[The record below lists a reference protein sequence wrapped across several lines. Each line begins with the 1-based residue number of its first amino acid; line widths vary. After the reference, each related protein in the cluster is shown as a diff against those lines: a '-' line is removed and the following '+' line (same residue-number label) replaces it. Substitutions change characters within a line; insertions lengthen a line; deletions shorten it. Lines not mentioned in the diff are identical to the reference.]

1 MVHMYI
7 CGSVSNPSSLA
18 FNNRRNALDAFS
30 LRRAFYLLDIQNST
44 FNQIVQGA
52 FQGSCTKLSR
62 LSQEK
67 KGSILMT
74 NWGRYDHLCYI
85 TKGQKVNIVFKPL
98 VFKP

>member
-44 FNQIVQGA
+44 FNQTVQIA
-52 FQGSCTKLSR
+52 FQGSMHKI
-62 LSQEK
+62 
-67 KGSILMT
+67 SIFMT